1 MTKENLTNDHTKKKI
16 RLTKKEIKEILIQY
30 KIMRHLLETT
40 PKRKI
45 LTNPENE
52 WHLKKDQ
59 FLKKHPKI
67 DKLFKKN

>member
-1 MTKENLTNDHTKKKI
+1 MTKENPTNDHTKKKI

-45 LTNPENE
+45 LTNPEKE